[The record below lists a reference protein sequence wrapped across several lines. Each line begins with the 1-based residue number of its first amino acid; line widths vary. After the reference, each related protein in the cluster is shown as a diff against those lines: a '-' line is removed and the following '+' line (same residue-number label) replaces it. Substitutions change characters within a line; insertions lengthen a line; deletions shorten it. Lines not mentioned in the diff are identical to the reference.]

1 MRANL
6 ICAMTLACATLGLS
20 ACGSSGGGSAP
31 NTPSNS
37 SQSSSSAISSS
48 SSVAS
53 SESSSSSVSSN
64 TSSTGSS
71 VAAIIPNAAS
81 NGSPYCRYSEADNG
95 WGWENSHNCVV
106 YQSAADPGVGEFDHC
121 KVGAEEIAYC
131 DSGDSDWQVNGN
143 QICIARDFCPG
154 NSAKTQTSL
163 STKLVT
169 PEASEKT
176 QQVFAYLHSVWGEK
190 MLSGQMDLTWADDV
204 DMHQRVVDDTGKSP
218 AIMGYD
224 FMNYGAYAYGSGL
237 TQTEEAIEYW
247 NQGGLV
253 TFAWHWRDPSGETKN
268 FYASQDDAGKN
279 AAFTIPVANGELD
292 TSSEAFAALER
303 DVELIAG
310 ELQKLEN
317 AGVPVLWRPLHEAAG
332 GWFWW
337 GRARTDGVPAGY
349 AQTLL
354 WRYMFE
360 RLTEH
365 HGLDNLI
372 WVWNGQNAIWYPG
385 DDVVDIVST
394 DIYDGER
401 NYESQKTLYEVTK
414 AYPHQEKMVALS
426 ENSNIPDPD
435 GMATDEVW
443 WLWFMVWNDG
453 ALDTMDDHSNN
464 FWTGEYYNT
473 DAHKK
478 HVYEHELVITRDELP
493 EF

>member
-6 ICAMTLACATLGLS
+6 IRALALACTTIVLS
-20 ACGSSGGGSAP
+20 ACGSSGGGS
-31 NTPSNS
+31 TPDNPVTG
-37 SQSSSSAISSS
+37 SSSTHPVISSS
-48 SSVAS
+48 SSMANTT
-53 SESSSSSVSSN
+53 SSSSSLSSAA
-64 TSSTGSS
+64 SSPGGHS
-71 VAAIIPNAAS
+71 AIIPNAAS
-81 NGSPYCRYSEADNG
+81 NGSPYCRYSEADDG

-106 YQSAADPGVGEFDHC
+106 YQSAADPGAGEFGHC
-121 KVGAEEIAYC
+121 KVGSEEISYC
-131 DSGDSDWQVNGN
+131 ESNEGDWQIDGSGV
-143 QICIARDFCPG
+143 CIAYDFCPG
-154 NSAKTQTSL
+154 NKAKTQAPM
-163 STKLVT
+163 STQLVT
-169 PEASEKT
+169 ANASET
-176 QQVFAYLHSVWGEK
+176 AQQVFDYLQSVWGEK

-204 DMHQRVVDDTGKSP
+204 DMHQRVLNDTGKSP

-224 FMNYGAYAYGSGL
+224 FMNYGAYANGSGL

-268 FYASQDDAGKN
+268 FYASEDDASKN

-292 TSSEAFAALER
+292 TASEAFTALER
-303 DVELIAG
+303 DVDLIAG

-337 GRARTDGVPAGY
+337 GRARTDGVPAAY
-349 AQTLL
+349 AQKLL
-354 WRYMFE
+354 WRYMFQ
-360 RLTEH
+360 RLTH
-365 HGLDNLI
+365 YHGLNNLI

-394 DIYDGER
+394 DIYDGAQ
-401 NYESQKTLYEVTK
+401 NYESQKTLYDVTK
-414 AYPHQEKMVALS
+414 AYPHREKMVALS

-435 GMATDEVW
+435 AMATDNVW

-453 ALDTMDDHSNN
+453 ALDTMDDHANN